1 MKIEMFEKVGEI
13 TIAELRPA
21 SLNNSI
27 ATAEAERKAEIARI
41 EAERKEREEKEQ
53 AVKVLTLLVEEINK
67 TAETGATMLALDWT
81 EKRPASHGIRW
92 NDWLHL
98 SKYFKPILESA
109 GYTFCVHWYSD
120 SWTRRSGKIGYAYIY
135 WHKV

>member
-81 EKRPASHGIRW
+81 EKRPASHGIRR

-98 SKYFKPILESA
+98 SK
-109 GYTFCVHWYSD
+109 
-120 SWTRRSGKIGYAYIY
+120 
-135 WHKV
+135 